1 MSEASATIQEH
12 KTNLPKDETEIKRQS
27 SLFIIGTAKLVSLV
41 SAVIF
46 AQNAVMLCV
55 TAGSLP
61 AFVAGIS
68 LLIPALICHDCY
80 FVAKKVENLLTG
92 RAFVQQLANEGKY
105 LFKDVFSA
113 FLGIESTTE
122 SDREG
127 DIFDYLTA
135 DTVFFHFYKPCFQNE
150 RAQTAD

>member
-1 MSEASATIQEH
+1 MSEASATIREY
-12 KTNLPKDETEIKRQS
+12 KKNLPKDETEIKRQNT
-27 SLFIIGTAKLVSLV
+27 LIYIGIAKLVSLV
-41 SAVIF
+41 TAVIF

-80 FVAKKVENLLTG
+80 FVAKKVENVLTG
-92 RAFVQQLANEGKY
+92 GAIVQQLANEGKY

-113 FLGIESTTE
+113 FVGMESTTE

-150 RAQTAD
+150 RTQTAD